1 MVRAHQPG
9 CLING
14 RLGYGLGDYSTP
26 GDNMI
31 ADKTEADAL
40 YETVGTMND
49 SWGYR
54 PTDTH
59 YKSVKEILDIK
70 AKCASLGSNYMLNI
84 GPDPLGRFP
93 VAAIDILD
101 GLRTHFPA
109 NKTALEMTKNE
120 N

>member
-1 MVRAHQPG
+1 MRDM
-9 CLING
+9 LLNG
-14 RLGYGLGDYSTP
+14 GTGGSEGLVDRDNRLVVAYTCNFDNHKGGLRQR
-26 GDNMI
+26 
-31 ADKTEADAL
+31 L

-59 YKSVKEILDIK
+59 YKSVKEILGIK
-70 AKCASLGSNYMLNI
+70 AKCASIGSNYMLNV

-101 GLRTHFPA
+101 GLAKAR
-109 NKTALEMTKNE
+109 
-120 N
+120 